1 MTTGS
6 WDVLELPALDHDSL
20 RALLRN
26 EIGAVTVPRF
36 IGDEQREAIHATLM
50 DSGDWSFYEGT
61 SPPLGRLGITQYE
74 HHDSKDRYLDSA
86 PGATARRSEILDPL
100 PDPVNTVVEA
110 FDAAWPDRVGL
121 AEEDGRPYFA
131 GVFRRG
137 GGGGV
142 AIHADWGPRDG
153 PGWAI
158 ERLTGQFAWNLF
170 FSSPG
175 EGGELIVY
183 DYPWQPE
190 LEQHARQRFND
201 YDPELFESCRRVEVQ
216 PEPGVLMVFNSRNAH
231 AVGPSSNGEARVA
244 VGSFIGVTDDSQLAF
259 WS

>member
-1 MTTGS
+1 MST
-6 WDVLELPALDHDSL
+6 WDVLELPHLTHDSL
-20 RALLRN
+20 QALLRN
-26 EIGAVTVPRF
+26 EVGAVTVPGF
-36 IGDEQREAIHATLM
+36 VDGEQREAIHTALM
-50 DSGDWSFYEGT
+50 DAEDWSFYEGT

-74 HHDSKDRYLDSA
+74 HHESKDAYLDSA
-86 PGATARRSEILDPL
+86 MAAAERRSQILTPL
-100 PDPVNTVVEA
+100 SDPVDTVIDA
-110 FDAAWPDRVGL
+110 FDSAWPGDAGL
-121 AEEDGRPYFA
+121 AEEGGRSYFA

-158 ERLTGQFAWNLF
+158 ERITGQFAWNLF

-183 DYPWQPE
+183 DYPWVPE
-190 LEQHARQRFND
+190 LEEHARQRFND
-201 YDPELFESCRRVEVQ
+201 YDPKLFEGSRRVEVA

-244 VGSFIGVTDDSQLAF
+244 VGSFIGVTEDGDLAF

>member
-1 MTTGS
+1 MGT
-6 WDVLELPALDHDSL
+6 WDVLELPALTHD
-20 RALLRN
+20 ALTRLLSN
-26 EIGAVTVPRF
+26 EIGAVTVPEF
-36 IGDEQREAIHATLM
+36 LDDEQREATYAALM
-50 DSGDWSFYEGT
+50 DSKDWSFYEGT

-74 HHDSKDRYLDSA
+74 HHESKHAYLDSA
-86 PGATARRSEILDPL
+86 PTATARRSEILSPL
-100 PDPVNTVVEA
+100 SDPVDAVVDA
-110 FDAAWPDRVGL
+110 FDAAWDGQVGL
-121 AEEDGRPYFA
+121 AEEGGRPYFA

-158 ERLTGQFAWNLF
+158 EQITGQFAWNLF

-183 DYPWQPE
+183 DYPWEPE
-190 LEQHARQRFND
+190 LEEHARQRFND
-201 YDPELFESCRRVEVQ
+201 YDPKLFESSRRVEVTPQ
-216 PEPGVLMVFNSRNAH
+216 PGVLMVFNSRNAH
-231 AVGPSSNGEARVA
+231 AVGPSSDGEARVA
-244 VGSFIGVTDDSQLAF
+244 VGSFIGVTDSGDLAF

>member
-1 MTTGS
+1 MST
-6 WDVLELPALDHDSL
+6 WEVLELPALTHDAL
-20 RALLRN
+20 QALLGN
-26 EIGAVTVPRF
+26 EVGCVTVPDF
-36 IGDEQREAIHATLM
+36 IDEEQREATYAALM
-50 DSGDWSFYEGT
+50 ESQDWSFYEGT
-61 SPPLGRLGITQYE
+61 SPPLGRLGMTQYE
-74 HHDSKDRYLDSA
+74 HHEAKDDYLASA
-86 PGATARRSEILDPL
+86 PTATARRSEILSPL
-100 PDPVNTVVEA
+100 PDPIDTVIDA
-110 FDAAWPDRVGL
+110 FDAAWPGGVGL
-121 AEEDGRPYFA
+121 AEEDNRPYFA

-158 ERLTGQFAWNLF
+158 ERITGQFAWNLF

-183 DYPWQPE
+183 DYPWEPE
-190 LEQHARQRFND
+190 LEEHARQRFND
-201 YDPELFESCRRVEVQ
+201 YDPKLFESSRKVEVA
-216 PEPGVLMVFNSRNAH
+216 PEPGLLMVFNSRNAH

-244 VGSFIGVTDDSQLAF
+244 VGSFIGVTDDGNLAF